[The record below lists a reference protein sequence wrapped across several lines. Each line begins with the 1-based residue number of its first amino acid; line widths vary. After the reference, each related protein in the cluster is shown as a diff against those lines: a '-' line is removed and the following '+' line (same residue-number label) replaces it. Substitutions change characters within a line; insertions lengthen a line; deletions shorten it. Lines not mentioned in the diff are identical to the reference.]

1 MLEAQQ
7 LAAQRGSAVLFANV
21 DFTVRAG
28 EALMVTG
35 ANGSGKT
42 TLMKIAAGLTRPVTG
57 RLSWL
62 GTTVLPFDP
71 ALRASTLYIG
81 HSPALNDELTAEEN
95 LCALVRLH
103 GTQADA
109 AAIRAALSAW
119 SLEAQRALPA
129 RALSQGQRRRVGLAR
144 LRLLQRALWVL
155 DEPTAALDSA
165 GVALL
170 EQHVSSHLASGGI
183 ALIATHDDL
192 TLNAG
197 TKRNLHLR

>member
-21 DFTVRAG
+21 DFTLRSG

-42 TLMKIAAGLTRPVTG
+42 TLMKIAAGLTRPVAG

-62 GTTVLPFDP
+62 GAAVSPFDP

-81 HSPALNDELTAEEN
+81 HAPAINDELTAEEN

-103 GTQADA
+103 GALADA
-109 AAIRAALSAW
+109 AAVGAALAAW

-144 LRLLQRALWVL
+144 LRLLRRALWVL
-155 DEPTAALDSA
+155 DEPTAALDSE

-170 EQHVSSHLASGGI
+170 EEHISSHLADGGI
-183 ALIATHDDL
+183 ALVATHDDL
-192 TLNAG
+192 SLNAG
-197 TKRNLHLR
+197 TKRTLRLQ

>member
-7 LAAQRGSAVLFANV
+7 LAAQRGSAALFANV
-21 DFTVRAG
+21 DFTLRSG

-42 TLMKIAAGLTRPVTG
+42 TLMKIAAGLTRPVAG

-62 GTTVLPFDP
+62 GTAVSPFDP

-81 HSPALNDELTAEEN
+81 HTPALNDDLTAEEN

-103 GTQADA
+103 GSQADTA
-109 AAIRAALSAW
+109 TIRSALSAW

-155 DEPTAALDSA
+155 DEPTTALDSD

-170 EQHVSSHLASGGI
+170 EQHISSHLAGGGI
-183 ALIATHDDL
+183 ALVATHVDL
-192 TLNAG
+192 ALNAG
-197 TKRNLHLR
+197 AKRKLHLQ

>member
-62 GTTVLPFDP
+62 GTAVLPFDP

-103 GTQADA
+103 GTQADT

-144 LRLLQRALWVL
+144 LRLLRRALWVL

>member
-7 LAAQRGSAVLFANV
+7 LAAQRGSAVLFASV
-21 DFTVRAG
+21 DFTLRSG
-28 EALMVTG
+28 EALLVTG

-42 TLMKIAAGLTRPVTG
+42 TLMKIAAGLTRPMAG

-62 GTTVLPFDP
+62 GDAVSPFDP

-81 HSPALNDELTAEEN
+81 HSPALNEDLTAEEN

-103 GTQADA
+103 GALADA
-109 AAIRAALSAW
+109 AAVGAALAAW

-144 LRLLQRALWVL
+144 LRLLRRTVWVL
-155 DEPTAALDSA
+155 DEPTAALDSD

-170 EQHVSSHLASGGI
+170 EQHVSSHLAGGGI
-183 ALIATHDDL
+183 ALIATHDEL
-192 TLNAG
+192 TLCAG
-197 TKRNLHLR
+197 TKRKLHLQ

>member
-21 DFTVRAG
+21 DFTLRPG

-42 TLMKIAAGLTRPVTG
+42 TLMKIAAGLTRPVAG
-57 RLSWL
+57 QISWL
-62 GTTVLPFDP
+62 GNAVAPFDP

-95 LCALVRLH
+95 LGAMVRLH
-103 GTQADA
+103 GAVADA
-109 AAIRAALSAW
+109 AAIRAALAAW
-119 SLEAQRALPA
+119 SLEAQCALPA

-144 LRLLQRALWVL
+144 LRLLRRALWVL
-155 DEPTAALDSA
+155 DEPTAALDSQ
-165 GVALL
+165 GVTLL
-170 EQHVSSHLASGGI
+170 EQHLSSHLAGGGI
-183 ALIATHDDL
+183 ALVATHDNL
-192 TLNAG
+192 ALSAG
-197 TKRNLHLR
+197 TKRKLHLR